1 MIYAVV
7 GWLVRLKTRSV
18 VVAHVR
24 YYNVLLWDGV
34 RFVTSQTPG
43 AMVFPNNELLSA
55 CVYMHCGTGVVCVA
69 TVNISSYSNDAT
81 TDNLPCIP
89 TCGRELFR
97 FLKCT

>member
-55 CVYMHCGTGVVCVA
+55 CSVHALWYWCSMC
-69 TVNISSYSNDAT
+69 SNS
-81 TDNLPCIP
+81 
-89 TCGRELFR
+89 
-97 FLKCT
+97 KH